1 MSGSARSRPPRA
13 KAHADHAK
21 ERAAAQTRHPDF
33 EALAKS
39 WNRKAPEDTRGV
51 PGLESGFRAKVTAFI
66 KAMEAAGL
74 KVHIVGAARTRERAY
89 LMRCAYLI
97 YDGKY
102 DVVVSEL
109 AQKPGAIDIDWEE
122 IRESAGD
129 EQGFKDFAVLLAGRL
144 GIGLDLSKAPS
155 LHSNHIKGLAVDM
168 VIDGWKGATVEVADV
183 NGNKIPTK
191 GVEDLGKVGDTY
203 DVHHFPTSGEP
214 YHWSVDS
221 H

>member
-33 EALAKS
+33 EALAES
-39 WNRKAPEDTRGV
+39 WNR
-51 PGLESGFRAKVTAFI
+51 
-66 KAMEAAGL
+66 
-74 KVHIVGAARTRERAY
+74 
-89 LMRCAYLI
+89 
-97 YDGKY
+97 
-102 DVVVSEL
+102 VVVGEL
-109 AQKPGAIDIDWEE
+109 AQKPGAIDIDIDWEE
-122 IRESAGD
+122 IRKSAGD

-203 DVHHFPTSGEP
+203 EVHHFPTRGEP